1 VEVEIRQSKLK
12 EAGHQET
19 RLLVIEVS
27 PHDVMGLQ
35 VGPRRGAWAR
45 QIQLVDKVMSEDI
58 VDTKISTHKRDIIV
72 RYYPGLWS

>member
-1 VEVEIRQSKLK
+1 MK
-12 EAGHQET
+12 EAGCQEA

-45 QIQLVDKVMSEDI
+45 QIQLVDKDMSKNI
-58 VDTKISTHKRDIIV
+58 VGKRLSTHKRDIRV
-72 RYYPGLWS
+72 R

>member
-1 VEVEIRQSKLK
+1 MKVEIRQSKVK
-12 EAGHQET
+12 EAGCQET

-45 QIQLVDKVMSEDI
+45 QIQLVDKAMSKDI
-58 VDTKISTHKRDIIV
+58 VDTKLSTHKRDIKL
-72 RYYPGLWS
+72 R